1 MKAQELRQFT
11 ADELKNRVRQWR
23 EELFHARFKAE
34 TTENKNTSVFQKL
47 RGDIA
52 RGLTVLNE
60 KVKAG
65 NVEKPADKGSSKE

>member
-34 TTENKNTSVFQKL
+34 STENKNTSIIMKL
-47 RGDIA
+47 RCDIA

-60 KVKAG
+60 KLKAG
-65 NVEKPADKGSSKE
+65 EEDKPVAKGSAK